1 MESLQ
6 VEDKAR
12 RVRQTNDNN
21 AYFPLLGSP
30 LIMGLEKQDLW
41 FSDGS
46 IVTRVGERIC
56 RVHQSILA
64 VNLSFLAD
72 MHSIPQPGNAETFDG
87 LPMMDFPDPPEEV
100 LHWLKYMSL
109 PGYVVA
115 TILFPAVSRTYSAD
129 LG

>member
-41 FSDGS
+41 FSDGN
-46 IVTRVGERIC
+46 IVLQAGTSQFKVFHG
-56 RVHQSILA
+56 ILDA
-64 VNLSFLAD
+64 RSSA
-72 MHSIPQPGNAETFDG
+72 MSETK
-87 LPMMDFPDPPEEV
+87 V
-100 LHWLKYMSL
+100 
-109 PGYVVA
+109 
-115 TILFPAVSRTYSAD
+115 
-129 LG
+129 